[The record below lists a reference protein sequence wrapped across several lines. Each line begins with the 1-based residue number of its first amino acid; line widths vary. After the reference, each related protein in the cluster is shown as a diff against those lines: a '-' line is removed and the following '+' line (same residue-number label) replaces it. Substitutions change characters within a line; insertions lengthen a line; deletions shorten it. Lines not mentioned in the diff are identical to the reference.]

1 MPDSFAR
8 RQDLKKEEAAC
19 CVRFPPLLRQIYYIF
34 RRKANVTFPRF
45 NICPSASPCPLCAEA
60 VRQYTMGSL
69 YPAARLPPQPFP
81 RLSPPRWACP
91 CRKSP
96 RGSIETASKR
106 NRNRDNP
113 HRNRNNPPYHRPK
126 IPIRSGRGAV
136 APRFFLP
143 LPVTFQKIQRKWLQA
158 LSALPTY
165 TYDLRYPTE

>member
-34 RRKANVTFPRF
+34 RRKANVTFRVLTF
-45 NICPSASPCPLCAEA
+45 ARAQALASSAPKHCVCTLGGLCILRPASLRSLFHDSHLQDGRPL
-60 VRQYTMGSL
+60 
-69 YPAARLPPQPFP
+69 
-81 RLSPPRWACP
+81 

-96 RGSIETASKR
+96 CGSIETASKR
-106 NRNRDNP
+106 KRNRHNP
-113 HRNRNNPPYHRPK
+113 HRNRNNPPYHRAK

-143 LPVTFQKIQRKWLQA
+143 LPVTFSDNTAKVAASPLRI
-158 LSALPTY
+158 TY
-165 TYDLRYPTE
+165 IYL